1 MVNVGKPKLVIAGP
15 GAGKTH
21 GMVDEIIQALKL
33 LERHRYTIVVTY
45 TNSATKNIKK
55 RLGKKIAIPPNL
67 FIGTIHSFLNKFI
80 VIPYSSLHN
89 EDVNGEKLFIQCGT
103 DDVLKRMFDNKGETP
118 DFKAK
123 NFIKS
128 RLTTSLHKSGYIT
141 YDQTLSLAEKA
152 IANKRIK
159 EMLANRIQF
168 LYVDEFQ
175 DTGNKM
181 FSIIESLRKEKKT
194 IIYCVGD
201 PEQYIQSFDS
211 SIKNFQNIPI
221 LKASRMNQ
229 YETVLN
235 KTNRRSVKTIVTFL
249 NNFSKRVYQ
258 DNTFEQHCHNEIPGT
273 PVKFI
278 SATQDITSM
287 LPEFFARCEK
297 ENIPH
302 KERGI
307 IAKKNDV
314 VKKAIA
320 ALNGNVLAP
329 DKSAKISAV
338 SEIKDTLLSS
348 LGTNQS
354 AFCEAHGLTPFDL
367 RIMAV
372 QIIRAIRSEIITN
385 ENSFAIFVKETFG
398 YIIKNDIPFKLENLR
413 QIIVSNTNAEAI
425 MVSNIHRFKGLEL
438 DAILAVAKN
447 EAELNLWLETSTDFR
462 DAHSDRATS
471 DYPRLGYV
479 AFSRARKVLCIACL
493 ESISDSTKQKLNNLG
508 VEIDTPTLQFPS
520 LI

>member
-1 MVNVGKPKLVIAGP
+1 MLNVDKPKIVIAGP

-21 GMVDEIIQALKL
+21 GMVDEIIQALKH
-33 LERHRYTIVVTY
+33 LEKHRYMVVVTY
-45 TNSATKNIKK
+45 TNSATKNIKE
-55 RLGKKIAIPPNL
+55 RLGKRIAIPPNL
-67 FIGTIHSFLNKFI
+67 FIGTIHSFLNRFI
-80 VIPYSSLHN
+80 VIPYSSLN
-89 EDVNGEKLFIQCGT
+89 NNDINGEKLFIQCGT
-103 DDVLKRMFDNKGETP
+103 DDVLNRMFKNTGETP

-123 NFIKS
+123 NYIKS
-128 RLTTSLHKSGYIT
+128 RLTTSLNKDGYIT
-141 YDQTLSLAEKA
+141 YDQTLNLAEKSLE
-152 IANKRIK
+152 NKRLK
-159 EMLANRIQF
+159 EILANRIQY

-181 FSIIESLRKEKKT
+181 FGIIESLRKEKKT
-194 IIYCVGD
+194 TIYCVGD

-229 YETVLN
+229 YETTLN

-249 NNFSKRVYQ
+249 NNFSQRMYEA
-258 DNTFEQHCHNEIPGT
+258 NTFEQYCHSEIFGV

-278 SATQDITSM
+278 GATQDITSM
-287 LPEFFARCEK
+287 LPEFFKRCED
-297 ENIPH
+297 NDIPH

-314 VKKAIA
+314 VKKAVA

-348 LGTNQS
+348 LGTNQT
-354 AFCEAHGLTPFDL
+354 AFCKEKGLTPFDL

-372 QIIRAIRSEIITN
+372 QIIRAIRTENITN
-385 ENSFAIFVKETFG
+385 ENSFASFIKDTFDLV
-398 YIIKNDIPFKLENLR
+398 IKNDIPFKIDNLR
-413 QIIVSNTNAEAI
+413 QIIISNTDNKAI

-447 EAELNLWLETSTDFR
+447 EVELNLWLESNTETR
-462 DAHSDRATS
+462 DAHSDKATS

-493 ESISDSTKQKLNNLG
+493 ESISDSTKQKLVDLG
-508 VEIDTPTLQFPS
+508 VEIDNPTLRFPS

>member
-1 MVNVGKPKLVIAGP
+1 MVNVGKPKIVIAGP

-21 GMVDEIIQALKL
+21 GMVDEIIQALKH
-33 LERHRYTIVVTY
+33 LERHRYMVVVTY
-45 TNSATKNIKK
+45 TNSATKNIKE
-55 RLGKKIAIPPNL
+55 RLGKRIALPPNL
-67 FIGTIHSFLNKFI
+67 FIGTIHSFLNRFI
-80 VIPYSSLHN
+80 VIPYSSLN
-89 EDVNGEKLFIQCGT
+89 NNDINGEKLFIQCGT
-103 DDVLKRMFDNKGETP
+103 DDVLNRMFKNTGETP

-123 NFIKS
+123 NYIKS
-128 RLTTSLHKSGYIT
+128 RLTTSLNKDGYIT
-141 YDQTLSLAEKA
+141 YDQTLNLAEKSLE
-152 IANKRIK
+152 NKRLK
-159 EMLANRIQF
+159 EILANRIQY

-181 FSIIESLRKEKKT
+181 FGIIESLRKEKKT
-194 IIYCVGD
+194 TIYCVGD

-229 YETVLN
+229 YETTLN
-235 KTNRRSVKTIVTFL
+235 KTNRRSVQTIVTFL
-249 NNFSKRVYQ
+249 NNFSQRMYET
-258 DNTFEQHCHNEIPGT
+258 NTFEQHCHNEISGV

-278 SATQDITSM
+278 SATQDITAM
-287 LPEFFARCEK
+287 LPEFFKRCESNK
-297 ENIPH
+297 IPY

-314 VKKAIA
+314 VKKAVA

-354 AFCEAHGLTPFDL
+354 AFCKEKGLTPFDL

-372 QIIRAIRSEIITN
+372 QIIRAIRTEIITN
-385 ENSFAIFVKETFG
+385 ENSFASFIKDTFDLV
-398 YIIKNDIPFKLENLR
+398 IKNDIPFKIDNLR
-413 QIIVSNTNAEAI
+413 QIIVSNTDNKAI

-438 DAILAVAKN
+438 DAVLAVAKN
-447 EAELNLWLETSTDFR
+447 EVELNLWLESNTETR

-493 ESISDSTKQKLNNLG
+493 ESISDSTKQRLNDLG
-508 VEIDTPTLQFPS
+508 VEIDTPTIKFHS

>member
-1 MVNVGKPKLVIAGP
+1 MVNVGKPKIVIAGP

-21 GMVDEIIQALKL
+21 GMVDEIIEALKL
-33 LERHRYTIVVTY
+33 LERHRYMVVVTY
-45 TNSATKNIKK
+45 TNSATKNIKE
-55 RLGKKIAIPPNL
+55 RLGKRIAIPPNL
-67 FIGTIHSFLNKFI
+67 FIGTIHSFLNRFI

-89 EDVNGEKLFIQCGT
+89 DDVNGEKLFIQCGT
-103 DDVLKRMFDNKGETP
+103 DDVLNRMFKNTGETP

-123 NFIKS
+123 NYIKS
-128 RLTTSLHKSGYIT
+128 RLTTSLNKDGYIT
-141 YDQTLSLAEKA
+141 YDQTLNLAEKSLE
-152 IANKRIK
+152 NKRLK
-159 EMLANRIQF
+159 EILANRIQY

-181 FSIIESLRKEKKT
+181 FGIIESLRKEKKT
-194 IIYCVGD
+194 TIYCVGD

-229 YETVLN
+229 YETTLN
-235 KTNRRSVKTIVTFL
+235 KTNRRSVQTIVTFL
-249 NNFSKRVYQ
+249 NNFSQRIYET
-258 DNTFEQHCHNEIPGT
+258 NTFEQHCHNEISGV

-278 SATQDITSM
+278 SATQDITAM
-287 LPEFFARCEK
+287 LPEFFKRCESN
-297 ENIPH
+297 EIPY
-302 KERGI
+302 KQRGI

-354 AFCEAHGLTPFDL
+354 AFCEEKGLTPFDL

-372 QIIRAIRSEIITN
+372 QIIRAIRTEIITN
-385 ENSFAIFVKETFG
+385 ENSFASFIKDTFDLV
-398 YIIKNDIPFKLENLR
+398 IKNDIPFKIDNLR
-413 QIIVSNTNAEAI
+413 QIIVSNTDNKAI
-425 MVSNIHRFKGLEL
+425 MVSNIHKFKGLEL
-438 DAILAVAKN
+438 DAVLAVAKN
-447 EAELNLWLETSTDFR
+447 EVELNLWLESNTEIR
-462 DAHSDRATS
+462 DGHSDRATS

-493 ESISDSTKQKLNNLG
+493 EPISDNTKQKLNDLG
-508 VEIDTPTLQFPS
+508 VEIDAPTIKFPS

>member
-1 MVNVGKPKLVIAGP
+1 MLNVDKPKIVIAGP

-33 LERHRYTIVVTY
+33 LERHRYMVVVTY
-45 TNSATKNIKK
+45 TNSATKNIKE
-55 RLGKKIAIPPNL
+55 RLGKRIAIPPNL
-67 FIGTIHSFLNKFI
+67 FIGTIHSFLNRFI

-89 EDVNGEKLFIQCGT
+89 DDVNGEKLFIQCGT
-103 DDVLKRMFDNKGETP
+103 DDVLQRMFKNTGETP

-123 NFIKS
+123 NYIKS
-128 RLTTSLHKSGYIT
+128 RLTTSLNKDGYIT
-141 YDQTLSLAEKA
+141 YDQTLNLAEKSLE
-152 IANKRIK
+152 NKRLK
-159 EMLANRIQF
+159 EILANRIQY

-181 FSIIESLRKEKKT
+181 FGIIESLRKEKKT
-194 IIYCVGD
+194 TIYCVGD

-229 YETVLN
+229 YETTLN
-235 KTNRRSVKTIVTFL
+235 KTNRRSVQTIVTFL
-249 NNFSKRVYQ
+249 NNFSQRMYEA
-258 DNTFEQHCHNEIPGT
+258 NTFEQHCHNEISGV

-278 SATQDITSM
+278 SATQDITAM
-287 LPEFFARCEK
+287 LPEFFERCESN
-297 ENIPH
+297 EIPY

-314 VKKAIA
+314 VKKAVA

-354 AFCEAHGLTPFDL
+354 AFCKEKGVTPFDL

-372 QIIRAIRSEIITN
+372 QIIRAIRTEIITN
-385 ENSFAIFVKETFG
+385 ENSFASFIKETFALV
-398 YIIKNDIPFKLENLR
+398 IKNDIPFKIDNLR
-413 QIIVSNTNAEAI
+413 QIIVSNTDNKAI

-438 DAILAVAKN
+438 DAVLTVAKN
-447 EAELNLWLETSTDFR
+447 EVELNLWLESNTETR
-462 DAHSDRATS
+462 DAHSDKATS

-493 ESISDSTKQKLNNLG
+493 ESITDSTKQKLSDLG
-508 VEIDTPTLQFPS
+508 VEIDAPTIKVPDL
-520 LI
+520 L

>member
-21 GMVDEIIQALKL
+21 GMVDVIIHALKF
-33 LERHRYTIVVTY
+33 LERHRYMIVVTY

-55 RLGKKIAIPPNL
+55 RLGKRIAIPPNL
-67 FIGTIHSFLNKFI
+67 FIGTIHSFLNRFI

-103 DDVLKRMFDNKGETP
+103 DDVLKRMFQNSGETP
-118 DFKAK
+118 DYKAQ
-123 NFIKS
+123 NYIKS
-128 RLTTSLHKSGYIT
+128 RLTTSLHKNGYIT

-152 IANKRIK
+152 ITNKRIK

-181 FSIIESLRKEKKT
+181 FSIIETLRKEKST

-235 KTNRRSVKTIVTFL
+235 KTNRRSVNTIVSFL
-249 NNFSKRVYQ
+249 NNFSKRVYE
-258 DNTFEQHCHNEIPGT
+258 DSTFEQQCHNMISGI

-278 SATQDITSM
+278 SATQDITAM
-287 LPEFFARCEK
+287 LPEFFKRCETN
-297 ENIPH
+297 NIPH

-314 VKKAIA
+314 VNKAVA
-320 ALNGNVLAP
+320 ALKGNVLAP
-329 DKSAKISAV
+329 DKAAKLSAV

-354 AFCEAHGLTPFDL
+354 AFCEAQGLTPFDL
-367 RIMAV
+367 RIIAV
-372 QIIRAIRSEIITN
+372 QIIRAIRAEIITN
-385 ENSFAIFVKETFG
+385 ENSFATFIKDTFG
-398 YIIKNDIPFKLENLR
+398 YIIKNDIPFKLDNLR
-413 QIIVSNTNAEAI
+413 QIIVSNTDSEAI

-438 DAILAVAKN
+438 DAVLAVAKN
-447 EAELNLWLETSTDFR
+447 EVELNLWLETNTESR
-462 DAHSDRATS
+462 DAHSDRGTS

-493 ESISDSTKQKLNNLG
+493 EPISDVTKEKLNNLG
-508 VEIDTPTLQFPS
+508 VEIDTPTLKFPE
-520 LI
+520 LL

>member
-1 MVNVGKPKLVIAGP
+1 MADVGKPKIVIAGP

-33 LERHRYTIVVTY
+33 LERHRYMIVVTY
-45 TNSATKNIKK
+45 TNSATKNIKE

-67 FIGTIHSFLNKFI
+67 FIGTIHSFLNRFI

-89 EDVNGEKLFIQCGT
+89 DGINGEKLFIQCGT
-103 DDVLKRMFDNKGETP
+103 DDVLNRMFKNTGETP
-118 DFKAK
+118 DYKAK
-123 NFIKS
+123 NYIKS
-128 RLTTSLHKSGYIT
+128 RLTTSLNKDGYIT
-141 YDQTLSLAEKA
+141 YDQTLNLAEKSL
-152 IANKRIK
+152 ANKRLK
-159 EMLANRIQF
+159 EILANRIQY

-181 FSIIESLRKEKKT
+181 FGIIESLRKEKKT
-194 IIYCVGD
+194 TIYCVGD

-229 YETVLN
+229 YETTLN
-235 KTNRRSVKTIVTFL
+235 KTNRRSVQTIVTFL
-249 NNFSKRVYQ
+249 NNFSQRVYES
-258 DNTFEQHCHNEIPGT
+258 NTFEQHCHNGISGI

-278 SATQDITSM
+278 SATQDITAM
-287 LPEFFARCEK
+287 LPEFFARCESN
-297 ENIPH
+297 NIPH

-314 VKKAIA
+314 IKKAVA

-329 DKSAKISAV
+329 DKAAKLSAV

-348 LGTNQS
+348 LGTNQT
-354 AFCEAHGLTPFDL
+354 AFCKEKGLTPFDL

-372 QIIRAIRSEIITN
+372 QIIRAIRTEIITN
-385 ENSFAIFVKETFG
+385 ENSFASFIKDTFNLV
-398 YIIKNDIPFKLENLR
+398 IKNDIPFKIDNLR
-413 QIIVSNTNAEAI
+413 QIIVSNTDNKAI

-438 DAILAVAKN
+438 DAVLAVAKN
-447 EAELNLWLETSTDFR
+447 EIELNLWLESNTETR

-493 ESISDSTKQKLNNLG
+493 ESISDNTKQRLNDLG
-508 VEIDTPTLQFPS
+508 VEIDAPTIKFPG

>member
-1 MVNVGKPKLVIAGP
+1 MGNLAKPKLVIAGP

-21 GMVDEIIQALKL
+21 GMVDEIIHALKY
-33 LERHRYTIVVTY
+33 LERHRYMIVVTY

-55 RLGKKIAIPPNL
+55 RLGKRIAIPPNL
-67 FIGTIHSFLNKFI
+67 FIGTIHSFLNRFI

-89 EDVNGEKLFIQCGT
+89 QDVNGEKLFIQCGT
-103 DDVLKRMFDNKGETP
+103 DDVLNRMFQNNGETP
-118 DFKAK
+118 DYKAK
-123 NFIKS
+123 NYIKS
-128 RLTTSLHKSGYIT
+128 RLTTSLHKDGYIT

-152 IANKRIK
+152 IAKQRIK
-159 EMLANRIQF
+159 EMLANRIQY

-211 SIKNFQNIPI
+211 SIRNFQNIPI
-221 LKASRMNQ
+221 LKASKMNQ
-229 YETVLN
+229 YETILN
-235 KTNRRSVKTIVTFL
+235 KFNRRSVNTIVTFL
-249 NNFSKRVYQ
+249 NHFSKRVYES
-258 DNTFEQHCHNEIPGT
+258 NTFEQHCHNEIPGT

-278 SATQDITSM
+278 SATQDITTM

-297 ENIPH
+297 ENISY

-307 IAKKNDV
+307 ISKKNDV
-314 VKKAIA
+314 VNKAIA

-354 AFCEAHGLTPFDL
+354 SFCDEQGLTPFDL

-372 QIIRAIRSEIITN
+372 QIIRAIREEVITN
-385 ENSFAIFVKETFG
+385 ENSFAAFVKDEFG
-398 YIIKNDIPFKLENLR
+398 LTIKNNIPFKLDNLR
-413 QIIVSNTNAEAI
+413 QIIVSNSNANAI

-438 DAILAVAKN
+438 DAILAIAKN
-447 EAELNLWLETSTDFR
+447 EVELNLWLETNTKTR
-462 DAHSDRATS
+462 DEHSDRGTS

-479 AFSRARKVLCIACL
+479 AFSRARKVLCISCL
-493 ESISDSTKQKLNNLG
+493 EPISDSTKQKLSDLG
-508 VEIDTPTLQFPS
+508 VEIDTPTIKFPE
-520 LI
+520 LL

>member
-1 MVNVGKPKLVIAGP
+1 MVNVGKPKIVIAGP

-21 GMVDEIIQALKL
+21 GMVDEIIQALKY
-33 LERHRYTIVVTY
+33 LELHRYMVVVTY
-45 TNSATKNIKK
+45 TNSATKNIKE
-55 RLGKKIAIPPNL
+55 RLGKRIALPPNL
-67 FIGTIHSFLNKFI
+67 FIGTIHSFLNRFI
-80 VIPYSSLHN
+80 VIPYSSLN
-89 EDVNGEKLFIQCGT
+89 NNDINGEKLFIQCGT
-103 DDVLKRMFDNKGETP
+103 DDVLKRMFKNTGETP

-123 NFIKS
+123 NYIKS
-128 RLTTSLHKSGYIT
+128 RLTTSLNKDGYIT
-141 YDQTLSLAEKA
+141 YDQTLNLAEKSL
-152 IANKRIK
+152 ANKRLK
-159 EMLANRIQF
+159 EILANRIQY

-181 FSIIESLRKEKKT
+181 FGIIESLRKEKKT
-194 IIYCVGD
+194 TIYCVGD

-229 YETVLN
+229 YETTLN
-235 KTNRRSVKTIVTFL
+235 KTNRRSVQTIVTFL
-249 NNFSKRVYQ
+249 NNFSQRVYES
-258 DNTFEQHCHNEIPGT
+258 NTFEQHCHNGIPGV

-278 SATQDITSM
+278 SATQDITTM
-287 LPEFFARCEK
+287 LPEFFKRCES
-297 ENIPH
+297 NDIPY

-314 VKKAIA
+314 VKKAVA

-348 LGTNQS
+348 LGTNQT
-354 AFCEAHGLTPFDL
+354 AFCKEKGLTAFDL

-372 QIIRAIRSEIITN
+372 QIIRAIRTEIITN
-385 ENSFAIFVKETFG
+385 ENSFAFFIKDTFNLV
-398 YIIKNDIPFKLENLR
+398 IKNDIPFKIDNLR
-413 QIIVSNTNAEAI
+413 QIIVSNTDNKAI

-438 DAILAVAKN
+438 DAVLAVAKN
-447 EAELNLWLETSTDFR
+447 EIELNLWLDSNTETR
-462 DAHSDRATS
+462 DAHSDKATS

-493 ESISDSTKQKLNNLG
+493 EAISDSTKQRLNDLG
-508 VEIDTPTLQFPS
+508 VEIDAPTIKFPE
-520 LI
+520 LL

>member
-1 MVNVGKPKLVIAGP
+1 MVNVGKPKIVIAGP

-21 GMVDEIIQALKL
+21 GMVDEIIEALKL
-33 LERHRYTIVVTY
+33 LERHRYMVVVTY
-45 TNSATKNIKK
+45 TNSATKNIKE
-55 RLGKKIAIPPNL
+55 RLGKRIAIPPNL
-67 FIGTIHSFLNKFI
+67 FIGTIHSFLNRFI

-89 EDVNGEKLFIQCGT
+89 DDVNGEKLFIQCGT
-103 DDVLKRMFDNKGETP
+103 DDVLNRMFKNTGETP
-118 DFKAK
+118 DYKAK
-123 NFIKS
+123 NYIKS
-128 RLTTSLHKSGYIT
+128 RLTTSLNKDGYIT
-141 YDQTLSLAEKA
+141 YDQTLNLAEKSL
-152 IANKRIK
+152 ANKRLK
-159 EMLANRIQF
+159 EILANRIQY

-181 FSIIESLRKEKKT
+181 FGIIESLRKEKKT
-194 IIYCVGD
+194 TIYCVGD

-229 YETVLN
+229 YETTLN
-235 KTNRRSVKTIVTFL
+235 KTNRRSVQTIVTFL
-249 NNFSKRVYQ
+249 NNFSQRMYEA
-258 DNTFEQHCHNEIPGT
+258 NTFEQHCHNEISGV

-287 LPEFFARCEK
+287 LPEFFKRCED
-297 ENIPH
+297 NDIPH

-314 VKKAIA
+314 VKKAVA

-354 AFCEAHGLTPFDL
+354 AFCKEKGLTPFDL

-372 QIIRAIRSEIITN
+372 QIIRAIRTEIITN
-385 ENSFAIFVKETFG
+385 ENSFASFIKGTFDLV
-398 YIIKNDIPFKLENLR
+398 IKNDIPFKIDNLR
-413 QIIVSNTNAEAI
+413 QTIVSNTDNKAI

-438 DAILAVAKN
+438 DGVLVVAKN
-447 EAELNLWLETSTDFR
+447 EAELNFWLESNSEIR
-462 DAHSDRATS
+462 DAHSDRTTS

-493 ESISDSTKQKLNNLG
+493 ESISDNTKQKLNDLG
-508 VEIDTPTLQFPS
+508 VEIDAPTIKFPS

>member
-1 MVNVGKPKLVIAGP
+1 MVNVGKPKIVIAGP

-21 GMVDEIIQALKL
+21 GMVDEIIQALKH
-33 LERHRYTIVVTY
+33 LERHRYMVVVTY
-45 TNSATKNIKK
+45 TNSATKNIKE
-55 RLGKKIAIPPNL
+55 RLGKRIALPPNL
-67 FIGTIHSFLNKFI
+67 FIGTIHSFLNRFI
-80 VIPYSSLHN
+80 VIPYSSLN
-89 EDVNGEKLFIQCGT
+89 NNDINGEKLFIQCGT
-103 DDVLKRMFDNKGETP
+103 DDVLNRMFKNTGETP

-123 NFIKS
+123 NYIKS
-128 RLTTSLHKSGYIT
+128 RLTTSLNKDGYIT
-141 YDQTLSLAEKA
+141 YDQTLNLAEKSLE
-152 IANKRIK
+152 NKRLK
-159 EMLANRIQF
+159 EILANRIQF

-181 FSIIESLRKEKKT
+181 FGIIESLRKEKKT
-194 IIYCVGD
+194 TIYCVGD

-229 YETVLN
+229 YETTLN
-235 KTNRRSVKTIVTFL
+235 KTNRRSVQTIVTFL
-249 NNFSKRVYQ
+249 NNFSQRMYEA
-258 DNTFEQHCHNEIPGT
+258 NTFEQHCHNEISGV

-278 SATQDITSM
+278 SATQDITAM
-287 LPEFFARCEK
+287 LPEFFKRCESN
-297 ENIPH
+297 EIPY
-302 KERGI
+302 KERAI

-314 VKKAIA
+314 VKKAVA

-348 LGTNQS
+348 LGTNQT
-354 AFCEAHGLTPFDL
+354 AFCKEKGLTPFDL

-372 QIIRAIRSEIITN
+372 QIIRAIRTEFITN
-385 ENSFAIFVKETFG
+385 ENSFASFVKDKFDLV
-398 YIIKNDIPFKLENLR
+398 IKNDIPFKIDNLR
-413 QIIVSNTNAEAI
+413 QIIISNTDNKAI

-438 DAILAVAKN
+438 DAVLAVAKN
-447 EAELNLWLETSTDFR
+447 EIELNLWLESNTEMR

-493 ESISDSTKQKLNNLG
+493 ESISDSTKQKLNDLG
-508 VEIDTPTLQFPS
+508 VEIDTPTIKFPS

>member
-21 GMVDEIIQALKL
+21 GMVDEIIHALKF
-33 LERHRYTIVVTY
+33 LERHRYMIVVTY

-55 RLGKKIAIPPNL
+55 RLGKRIAIPPNL
-67 FIGTIHSFLNKFI
+67 FIGTIHSFLNRFI

-103 DDVLKRMFDNKGETP
+103 DDVLKRMFQNSGETP
-118 DFKAK
+118 DYKAQ
-123 NFIKS
+123 NYIKS
-128 RLTTSLHKSGYIT
+128 RLTTSLHKNGYIT

-152 IANKRIK
+152 ITNKRIK

-181 FSIIESLRKEKKT
+181 FSIIEFLRKEKNT

-235 KTNRRSVKTIVTFL
+235 KTNRRSVNTIVSFL
-249 NNFSKRVYQ
+249 NNFSKRVYE
-258 DNTFEQHCHNEIPGT
+258 DSTFEQQCHNMISGI

-278 SATQDITSM
+278 SATQDITAM
-287 LPEFFARCEK
+287 LPEFFTRCETN
-297 ENIPH
+297 NIPH

-314 VKKAIA
+314 VNKAVA
-320 ALNGNVLAP
+320 ALKGNVLAP
-329 DKSAKISAV
+329 DKAAKLSAV

-354 AFCEAHGLTPFDL
+354 AFCEAQGLTPFDL
-367 RIMAV
+367 RIIAV
-372 QIIRAIRSEIITN
+372 QIIRAIRAEIITN
-385 ENSFAIFVKETFG
+385 ENSFATFIKDTFG
-398 YIIKNDIPFKLENLR
+398 YIIKNDIPFKLDNLR
-413 QIIVSNTNAEAI
+413 QIIVSNTDSEAI

-438 DAILAVAKN
+438 DAVLAVAKN
-447 EAELNLWLETSTDFR
+447 EVELNLWLETNTESR
-462 DAHSDRATS
+462 DAHSDRGTS

-493 ESISDSTKQKLNNLG
+493 EPISDVTKEKLNNLG
-508 VEIDTPTLQFPS
+508 VEIDTPTLKFPE
-520 LI
+520 LL

>member
-1 MVNVGKPKLVIAGP
+1 MANVGKPKLVIAGP

-21 GMVDEIIQALKL
+21 GMVDEIIHALKL
-33 LERHRYTIVVTY
+33 LERHRYMIVVTY
-45 TNSATKNIKK
+45 TNSATKNIKQ
-55 RLGKKIAIPPNL
+55 RLGKRIAIPPNL
-67 FIGTIHSFLNKFI
+67 FIGTIHSFLNRFI

-89 EDVNGEKLFIQCGT
+89 QDVNGEKLFIQCGT
-103 DDVLKRMFDNKGETP
+103 DDVLKRMFDNNGETP
-118 DFKAK
+118 DYKAK

-141 YDQTLSLAEKA
+141 YDQTLNLAEKA
-152 IANKRIK
+152 IANQRIK

-181 FSIIESLRKEKKT
+181 FSIIEFLRKEKRT
-194 IIYCVGD
+194 LIYCVGD

-211 SIKNFQNIPI
+211 SIRNFQNIPI

-235 KTNRRSVKTIVTFL
+235 KTNRRSVTTIVTFL
-249 NNFSKRVYQ
+249 NNFSKRVYE
-258 DNTFEQHCHNEIPGT
+258 DNTFEQQCYKQIPGI

-278 SATQDITSM
+278 SDTQDITAM
-287 LPEFFARCEK
+287 LQEFFTRCETN
-297 ENIPH
+297 NIPH

-314 VKKAIA
+314 VKKAVA
-320 ALNGNVLAP
+320 ALKGNVLAP
-329 DKSAKISAV
+329 DKAAKISAV
-338 SEIKDTLLSS
+338 SEIKDTLLSA

-354 AFCEAHGLTPFDL
+354 AFCEKQGLTPFDL
-367 RIMAV
+367 RIIAV
-372 QIIRAIRSEIITN
+372 QIIRAIRAEIITN
-385 ENSFAIFVKETFG
+385 ENSFATFIKDTFG
-398 YIIKNDIPFKLENLR
+398 YIIKNDIPFKLDNLR
-413 QIIVSNTNAEAI
+413 QIIVSNTDSEAI

-438 DAILAVAKN
+438 DAVLAVAKN
-447 EAELNLWLETSTDFR
+447 EVELNLWLETNTESR

-493 ESISDSTKQKLNNLG
+493 EPISDSTKQKLNDLG
-508 VEIDTPTLQFPS
+508 VEIDSPTLKFPE
-520 LI
+520 LL

>member
-1 MVNVGKPKLVIAGP
+1 MVNVGKPKIVIAGP

-21 GMVDEIIQALKL
+21 GMVDEIIQALKH
-33 LERHRYTIVVTY
+33 LERHRYMVVVTY
-45 TNSATKNIKK
+45 TNSATKNIKE
-55 RLGKKIAIPPNL
+55 RLGKRIALPPNL
-67 FIGTIHSFLNKFI
+67 FIGTIHSFLNRFI
-80 VIPYSSLHN
+80 VIPYSSLN
-89 EDVNGEKLFIQCGT
+89 NNDINGEKLFIQCGT
-103 DDVLKRMFDNKGETP
+103 DDVLKRMFKNTGETP

-123 NFIKS
+123 NYIKS
-128 RLTTSLHKSGYIT
+128 RLTTSLNKDGYIT
-141 YDQTLSLAEKA
+141 YDQTLNLAEKSLE
-152 IANKRIK
+152 NKRLK
-159 EMLANRIQF
+159 EILANRIQY

-181 FSIIESLRKEKKT
+181 FGIIESLRKEKKT
-194 IIYCVGD
+194 TIYCVGD

-229 YETVLN
+229 YVTTLN
-235 KTNRRSVKTIVTFL
+235 KTNRRSVQTIVTFL
-249 NNFSKRVYQ
+249 NNFSQRMYEA
-258 DNTFEQHCHNEIPGT
+258 NTFEQHCHNKIPGV

-278 SATQDITSM
+278 SATQDITTM
-287 LPEFFARCEK
+287 LPEFFKRCES
-297 ENIPH
+297 NDIPF

-314 VKKAIA
+314 IKKAVA

-329 DKSAKISAV
+329 DKSARISAV

-348 LGTNQS
+348 LGTNQKD
-354 AFCEAHGLTPFDL
+354 FCKEKGLTPFDL

-372 QIIRAIRSEIITN
+372 QIIRAIRTEIITN
-385 ENSFAIFVKETFG
+385 ENSFASFIKDTFDLV
-398 YIIKNDIPFKLENLR
+398 IKNDIPFKIDNLR
-413 QIIVSNTNAEAI
+413 QIIVSNTDNKAI

-438 DAILAVAKN
+438 DAVLAVAKN
-447 EAELNLWLETSTDFR
+447 EIELNLWLESSTETR
-462 DAHSDRATS
+462 DAHSDKATS

-493 ESISDSTKQKLNNLG
+493 ESISDKTKQRLNDLG
-508 VEIDTPTLQFPS
+508 VEIDTPTIKFSS